1 VRALA
6 RRANRVNRSDG
17 GGRSPPCARFSWI
30 NRRWFPFLLFLS
42 LGGVIVLAVIAV
54 AFSLRSAPENPAGSF
69 EQSPQPSDLANL
81 SLPLKPARPTFEMPE
96 QASET
101 QQHVAQ
107 LRDKSFEVAERLVDA
122 FPDCPESH
130 HVLGT
135 VHQRYR
141 NETGAVQLWE
151 RCLQLDPEFAD
162 AYYSL
167 GRLAFTKGDYATAEP
182 HLRHAMELDPRS
194 ATIPLQLAET
204 LMPLGQFADAAAVL
218 ETFVRYHP
226 DSAEGWVRLGQA
238 YQQAGDAQN
247 AKRCHLQA
255 IERDPEQLDAYYGA
269 GLALQK
275 LGETQQAAQ
284 YLEKFRT
291 FKSQQ
296 PRMAP
301 ELSPERG
308 DLLRMEITLTN
319 TYMLAGEIHGRHGDA
334 AGTQR
339 NWRAAADF
347 DPEHRESRFRLAE
360 LYHHMGRYDEAL
372 RCCREY
378 CELEPDDPVAWL
390 SLGVL
395 GVRSRQLQEAEAAL
409 RRAIE
414 LAPGQAKAYAVLAQI
429 RMMPDRDPE
438 EAVSLA
444 RKAVQLAPS
453 AEHFYILGTARW
465 HAGDTAAAREDLAQ
479 AIKLE
484 PGNREYREAYAHLLQ
499 EP

>member
-1 VRALA
+1 MRRRWCPVLFLLPLA
-6 RRANRVNRSDG
+6 GAIVVLVVTATQSLW
-17 GGRSPPCARFSWI
+17 SPPEDAADSMGP
-30 NRRWFPFLLFLS
+30 NSPSSVLTGLS
-42 LGGVIVLAVIAV
+42 
-54 AFSLRSAPENPAGSF
+54 
-69 EQSPQPSDLANL
+69 Q
-81 SLPLKPARPTFEMPE
+81 PLKPARPAFEIPE

-101 QQHVAQ
+101 QHRVAQ

-122 FPDCPESH
+122 FPTCAEAH

-141 NETGAVQLWE
+141 NETGAIQLWE
-151 RCLQLDPEFAD
+151 RCLQLDPKFAD

-167 GRLAFTKGDYATAEP
+167 GRLAFTQGDYATAEP
-182 HLRHAMELDPRS
+182 QLRRAMELDPRS

-204 LMPLGQFADAAAVL
+204 LMPLGQFTDAAAVL
-218 ETFVRYHP
+218 ETFVRHHP
-226 DSAEGWVRLGQA
+226 NSAEGWVRLGQA
-238 YQQAGDAQN
+238 YQQAGDARN

-275 LGETQQAAQ
+275 LGETQQAAE

-291 FKSQQ
+291 FRSQQ

-334 AGTQR
+334 AGMER
-339 NWRAAADF
+339 NWRAAAEF
-347 DPEHRESRFRLAE
+347 DAEHRESRFRLAE
-360 LYHHMGRYDEAL
+360 LYHHVGRYEQAL
-372 RCCREY
+372 RFFREY
-378 CELEPDDPVAWL
+378 CELEPDNSGAWL

-395 GVRSRQLQEAEAAL
+395 AVRSRQYQEAEAAL

-414 LAPGQAKAYAVLAQI
+414 LAPQQPKAYAVLAQI
-429 RMMPDRDPE
+429 RMLPDRDPE
-438 EAVSLA
+438 EAVALA
-444 RKAVQLAPS
+444 RRAVELAPS

-465 HAGDTAAAREDLAQ
+465 HAGQTAAAREDLAQ
-479 AIKLE
+479 AIKLD

-499 EP
+499 KP

>member
-1 VRALA
+1 MR
-6 RRANRVNRSDG
+6 
-17 GGRSPPCARFSWI
+17 
-30 NRRWFPFLLFLS
+30 RRWCPFLLFLP
-42 LGGVIVLAVIAV
+42 LAGVIVVLAITV
-54 AFSLRSAPENPAGSF
+54 AFSLRSALEDPAGLPGQLS
-69 EQSPQPSDLANL
+69 QPSGLAGV
-81 SLPLKPARPTFEMPE
+81 PLKPSRPEFEMPE

-101 QQHVAQ
+101 QRRVAQ

-122 FPDCPESH
+122 FPDCPEAH

-141 NETGAVQLWE
+141 NETGAIQLWE
-151 RCLQLDPEFAD
+151 RCLQLDPKFAD

-182 HLRHAMELDPRS
+182 QLRQAMELDPRS

-204 LMPLGQFADAAAVL
+204 LMPLGQFTDAAAVL
-218 ETFVRYHP
+218 ETFVRHHP
-226 DSAEGWVRLGQA
+226 NSAEGWVRLGQA
-238 YQQAGDAQN
+238 YQQAGDARN

-275 LGETQQAAQ
+275 LGETGPASE
-284 YLEKFRT
+284 YFEEFRRLE
-291 FKSQQ
+291 SQR
-296 PRMAP
+296 PRMSDERTP
-301 ELSPERG
+301 QRG
-308 DLLRMEITLTN
+308 DQLRMEITLTN

-334 AGTQR
+334 AGTER
-339 NWRAAADF
+339 NWRAAAEF

-372 RCCREY
+372 RFCREY
-378 CELEPDDPVAWL
+378 CELAPDDPVAWL

-395 GVRSRQLQEAEAAL
+395 SVRSRQLQEAEAAL

-414 LAPGQAKAYAVLAQI
+414 LAPEQAKAYAVLAQI
-429 RMMPDRDPE
+429 RMLPDRDPE

-444 RKAVQLAPS
+444 RTAVQLAPT
-453 AEHFYILGTARW
+453 AEHYYILGTARW

-479 AIKLE
+479 AIKRE